1 MLGAILVFDT
11 LILLFPLL
19 LYYFPPKEI
28 NALYGYR
35 TKRSSKN
42 ETNWR
47 FAQRHFARN
56 WIKIPFIV
64 FLTQLVL
71 ILSGV
76 SIDVNSSV
84 LPLVSLSEFVLG
96 SFVCA
101 YTTENALKRLEKE
114 NNTPV

>member
-1 MLGAILVFDT
+1 MLEAILVFDAV
-11 LILLFPLL
+11 ILVFPLL

-42 ETNWR
+42 QKNWY

-56 WIKIPFIV
+56 WLKVPFIV
-64 FLTQLVL
+64 FFTQLIL
-71 ILSGV
+71 ILSGI
-76 SIDVNSSV
+76 SLDANSSV

-101 YTTENALKRLEKE
+101 FYTENALRNFEKKKD
-114 NNTPV
+114 TSV